1 MSWEPKNEQKNLFIS
16 SRINTFKHQITQY
29 MTFLLKSSPFNN
41 LLLLWVALLTTLRMN
56 ATTNVYIKN
65 YTKQEYNAA
74 SQNWSCAQDGTGN
87 MFFAN
92 NIGLLEF
99 DGNSWVLYPAHEGS
113 NIRAVAV
120 DGKNRVYT
128 AGYRELGY
136 WDRNKYGKL
145 EYHSTKKRSRTR
157 VYRQRRILDRYSD
170 SASHLFP
177 FVFENCDL

>member
-1 MSWEPKNEQKNLFIS
+1 
-16 SRINTFKHQITQY
+16 

-99 DGNSWVLYPAHEGS
+99 DGNSWVLYPAHKGS

-145 EYHSTKKRSRTR
+145 EYHSLKKEVEHEFTDNEEFWTVIVTPQAIYFHSFSKIVIELGT
-157 VYRQRRILDRYSD
+157 L
-170 SASHLFP
+170 
-177 FVFENCDL
+177 